1 MSSDNISFLSRVTDA
16 VNLARDKCA
25 DKYIGFLDEKNV
37 AECLAALKSA
47 GHSNYAFFGGYDGA
61 ERVML
66 GVFCDYTSPEDAQW
80 PIEAITL
87 TSRPSAELTHRDYLG
102 SLMSLGIKRETVG
115 DILCEKSRA
124 VIFVSNKLAEHICLQ
139 LTKVGGEGVSVR
151 LGYDEPL
158 PIAHSFAE
166 ISDTVASMRL
176 DCVVASLCSVSRSK
190 AEELISSSL
199 VSVCGLVQQKYDYT
213 VKFGN
218 TISVRGK
225 GRFIVDESPG
235 TSKKGRIIFKAR
247 KYL

>member
-1 MSSDNISFLSRVTDA
+1 MSSDNISYLTRVADA
-16 VNLARDKCA
+16 VSLARDRCT
-25 DKYIGFLDEKNV
+25 DKYIGFLDEKNM
-37 AECLAALKSA
+37 AECMAALKSA
-47 GHSNYAFFGGYDGA
+47 KHTNFAFFGGYDGA

-66 GVFCDYTSPEDAQW
+66 GVFSDYTSPEDAQW
-80 PIEAITL
+80 PIEAITIS
-87 TSRPSAELTHRDYLG
+87 SRPSAELTHRDYLG

-124 VIFVSNKLAEHICLQ
+124 VIFVSDKLAEHICLQ
-139 LTKVGGEGVSVR
+139 LTKVGGEGVSVK
-151 LGYDEPL
+151 LGFDEPL

-166 ISDTVASMRL
+166 LSDTVASMRL

-199 VSVCGLVQQKYDYT
+199 VSVGGLVQQKHDYI
-213 VKFGN
+213 VKAGN

-235 TSKKGRIIFKAR
+235 TSKKGRIILKSR